1 VKSEEMISSPAE
13 FRARSRKIVETP
25 SGFKVEIKRLDVM
38 GIFARTGFLPAFLS
52 APDTGNIDM
61 AKLFEGNPDQFLNFF
76 NMILL
81 EGISR
86 PKVVDKPY
94 SELADDE
101 VHISDIPFEDRI
113 FLQNAIMEFNG
124 MSTER
129 TEILQNFRSGQAR
142 GAGDRQAGE
151 EIRETPS

>member
-1 VKSEEMISSPAE
+1 MKGELSISSPE
-13 FRARSRKIVETP
+13 DFKARSRKIVETP

-38 GIFARTGFLPAFLS
+38 SIFARTGFLPAFLS
-52 APDTGNIDM
+52 ASDAESVDIS
-61 AKLFEGNPDQFLNFF
+61 KLFERNPDQFLNFF

-81 EGISR
+81 EGIAR

-94 SELADDE
+94 SELAEDE

-124 MSTER
+124 LSAER
-129 TEILQNFRSGQAR
+129 TKIFQNFRSE
-142 GAGDRQAGE
+142 QAGG
-151 EIRETPS
+151 SGD